1 MPAVPRVDVHQHLW
15 PEALVDALAR
25 RDSPPRLR
33 RSAGGWVL
41 ELAGEPPAAID
52 LDAQTDAA
60 ARAEQLE
67 RDELDLALIAPSA
80 PLGIEALAPDEAQPL
95 LDAYND
101 GILDLGGPFRLWAA
115 LRDGAGPGELA
126 GLLDAGA
133 VGLCLPAS
141 RLASA
146 AGLAAHS
153 PLLSLLATRGAPLL
167 VHPGAAWCPGDGAPS
182 WWPAMTAYVAEMSAA
197 WHAFAAWGRAA
208 HPQLTVV
215 WAMLAGG
222 APLHAERLAAR
233 GGPAGAIADPRC
245 LFDVSSY
252 GHRAVDAMLRT
263 VGVDRLLF
271 GSDRPVV
278 DPPDLTRLG
287 PAVRHALTEA
297 NPAQLLPALPI
308 PA

>member
-1 MPAVPRVDVHQHLW
+1 MPRVDVHQHLW
-15 PEALVDALAR
+15 PEALVDGLAR
-25 RDSPPRLR
+25 RDSAPRLR
-33 RSAGGWVL
+33 RSAGQWVL

-60 ARAEQLE
+60 ARVAQLE
-67 RDELDLALIAPSA
+67 RDGLDLALIAPSA

-95 LDAYND
+95 LDAHND
-101 GILDLGGPFRLWAA
+101 GILELGGPFRLWAA
-115 LRDGAGPGELA
+115 LHDGAGPAEL
-126 GLLDAGA
+126 GDLLDAGA
-133 VGLCLPAS
+133 IGLCLPAS

-146 AGLAAHS
+146 TRLVEQA

-167 VHPGAAWCPGDGAPS
+167 VHPGAAWCTGDGAPS
-182 WWPAMTAYVAEMSAA
+182 WWPAMTAYIAEMSAA

-233 GGPAGAIADPRC
+233 GGPAGAVGDARC
-245 LFDVSSY
+245 LYDISSY
-252 GHRAVDAMLRT
+252 GYRAVDAMLRA

-278 DPPDLTRLG
+278 APPDLTRLG
-287 PAVRHALTEA
+287 PAVRHALAEA